1 MTVPTEGET
10 QTIERT
16 FTREDVEQ
24 FAAVS
29 GDDQPRHTEPDEDG
43 RVMVQGL
50 LTATLPTSIGS
61 DNEVLASLMEFR
73 FRRPVYTGQQIT
85 CRSTYETV
93 DEYEDRYEMTSTLV
107 CENDDGET
115 VMTGTVEGILHKD

>member
-1 MTVPTEGET
+1 MPPTEGQT
-10 QTIERT
+10 RTIERT

-50 LTATLPTSIGS
+50 LTATLPTSLGS
-61 DNEVLASLMEFR
+61 DNEVLASLMEFQ
-73 FRRPVYTGQQIT
+73 FRRPVYTGEPIT
-85 CRSTYETV
+85 CHSTYERVT
-93 DEYEDRYEMTSTLV
+93 EREDDYVFTSEVV
-107 CENDDGET
+107 CENEDGET
-115 VMTGTVEGILHKD
+115 VLTGTVEGMMPKD

>member
-1 MTVPTEGET
+1 MTAPIEGET
-10 QTIERT
+10 QTITRT

-29 GDDQPRHTEPDEDG
+29 GDDQPRHTEPDAAG

-73 FRRPVYTGQQIT
+73 FRRPVYTGQRIT
-85 CRSTYETV
+85 CQSTYETV
-93 DEYEDRYEMTSTLV
+93 VEHEDSYEFTSELV

-115 VMTGTVEGILHKD
+115 VLTGTVEGIMHKN

>member
-1 MTVPTEGET
+1 MTTPTEGQT
-10 QTIERT
+10 RTIERT

-29 GDDQPRHTEPDEDG
+29 GDDQSRHTEPDEDG

-73 FRRPVYTGQQIT
+73 FRRPVYTGETIT
-85 CRSTYETV
+85 CHSTYESVT
-93 DEYEDRYEMTSTLV
+93 EREDDYVFTSELV
-107 CENDDGET
+107 CENEAGET
-115 VMTGTVEGILHKD
+115 VLTGTVEGMMPKD